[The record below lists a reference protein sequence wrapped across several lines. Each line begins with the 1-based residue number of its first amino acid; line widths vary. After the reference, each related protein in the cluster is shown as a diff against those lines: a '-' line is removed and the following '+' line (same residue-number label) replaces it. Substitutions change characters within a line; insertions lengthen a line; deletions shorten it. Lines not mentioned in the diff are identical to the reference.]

1 MKNRSIAFHKQSGF
15 TILEVLVAFLVAAL
29 LLAVILSG
37 FSTGLSSLARADRMS
52 QAALVAQ
59 SRLAELGVLE
69 PLQEGEV
76 SGQDEQHSSYRWRVT
91 VLPFA
96 WEYAQALSQQ
106 NAILYKVD
114 VEVFWPAGDKEHSFL
129 LSTLRQAKQE
139 QL

>member
-1 MKNRSIAFHKQSGF
+1 MAFHQQSGF

-59 SRLAELGVLE
+59 SRIAELGVIE
-69 PLQEGEV
+69 PLQEGTM
-76 SGQDEQHSSYRWRVT
+76 SGRDEQHSDYRWHISVQ
-91 VLPFA
+91 PFI
-96 WEYAQALSQQ
+96 WDYADIVRQQ
-106 NAILYKVD
+106 GSTLYKIE
-114 VEVFWPAGDKEHSFL
+114 VEVFWPAGEKEHSFL
-129 LSTLRQAKQE
+129 LTALKLVKQE

>member
-1 MKNRSIAFHKQSGF
+1 MKNRAITFHKQSGF

-59 SRLAELGVLE
+59 SRIAELGVVE
-69 PLQEGEV
+69 PLQEGQV
-76 SGQDEQHSSYRWRVT
+76 SGRDDQHGDYRWQINVQ
-91 VLPFA
+91 PFA
-96 WEYAQALSQQ
+96 WDYADAMAQQ
-106 NAILYKVD
+106 GSTLYKVD

-129 LSTLRQAKQE
+129 LTTLKLVKQE
-139 QL
+139 PL

>member
-1 MKNRSIAFHKQSGF
+1 MNNRSIAFHKQSGF

-59 SRLAELGVLE
+59 SRVAELGVLE

-76 SGQDEQHSSYRWRVT
+76 SGRDEQYSDYRWNISVQ
-91 VLPFA
+91 PFI
-96 WEYAQALSQQ
+96 WDYADAIRQQ
-106 NAILYKVD
+106 GSTLYKVD

-129 LSTLRQAKQE
+129 LTALKLVKQE
-139 QL
+139 QP

>member
-1 MKNRSIAFHKQSGF
+1 MKNRAITFHKQSGF

-37 FSTGLSSLARADRMS
+37 FSTGLSSLARADSMS

-59 SRLAELGVLE
+59 SRIAELGVVE
-69 PLQEGEV
+69 PLQEGQV
-76 SGQDEQHSSYRWRVT
+76 SGRDDQHGDYRWQINVQ
-91 VLPFA
+91 PFA
-96 WEYAQALSQQ
+96 WDYADATAQQ
-106 NAILYKVD
+106 GSTLYKVD

-129 LSTLRQAKQE
+129 LTTLKLVQQE

>member
-1 MKNRSIAFHKQSGF
+1 MTFHKQSGF

-29 LLAVILSG
+29 LLGVILSG

-76 SGQDEQHSSYRWRVT
+76 SGRDEQHNDYRWQVI
-91 VLPFA
+91 VQPFD
-96 WEYAQALSQQ
+96 WEYGDALSQQ
-106 NAILYKVD
+106 NTILYKVD
-114 VEVFWPAGDKEHSFL
+114 IEVFWPVGEKEHSFL
-129 LSTLRQAKQE
+129 LSTLKRVKQE

>member
-1 MKNRSIAFHKQSGF
+1 MNNRAITFHKQSGF

-59 SRLAELGVLE
+59 SRIAELGVIE
-69 PLQEGEV
+69 PLQEGSV
-76 SGQDEQHSSYRWRVT
+76 AGRDDQHSDYRWQINVQ
-91 VLPFA
+91 PFA
-96 WEYAQALSQQ
+96 WDYADATAQQ
-106 NAILYKVD
+106 DSTLYKVD

-129 LSTLRQAKQE
+129 LTTLKLVKQE

>member
-1 MKNRSIAFHKQSGF
+1 MKNRAITFHKQSGF

-59 SRLAELGVLE
+59 SRIAELGVVE
-69 PLQEGEV
+69 PLQEGQV
-76 SGQDEQHSSYRWRVT
+76 SGRDDQHGDYRWQINVQ
-91 VLPFA
+91 PFA
-96 WEYAQALSQQ
+96 WDYADATAQQ
-106 NAILYKVD
+106 GSTLYKVD

-129 LSTLRQAKQE
+129 LTTLKLVQQE

>member
-1 MKNRSIAFHKQSGF
+1 MKNRAITFHKQSGF

-59 SRLAELGVLE
+59 SRIAELDVVE
-69 PLQEGEV
+69 PLQEGQV
-76 SGQDEQHSSYRWRVT
+76 SGRDDQHGDYRWQINVQ
-91 VLPFA
+91 PFA
-96 WEYAQALSQQ
+96 WDYADATAQQ
-106 NAILYKVD
+106 GSTLYKVD

-129 LSTLRQAKQE
+129 LTTLKLVQQE

>member
-1 MKNRSIAFHKQSGF
+1 MKHKSIAFHQQRGF

-59 SRLAELGVLE
+59 SRIAELGVVE
-69 PLQEGEV
+69 PLEEGEL
-76 SGQDEQHSSYRWRVT
+76 SGRDDQHGDYRWQVS
-91 VLPFA
+91 VQPFN
-96 WEYAQALSQQ
+96 WDYADAMAQQ
-106 NAILYKVD
+106 GSTLYKVD
-114 VEVFWPAGDKEHSFL
+114 VEVFWLAGAKERSFL
-129 LSTLRQAKQE
+129 LTTLKLVKQE

>member
-1 MKNRSIAFHKQSGF
+1 MKTRSITFHKQNGF

-29 LLAVILSG
+29 LLSVILSG

-69 PLQEGEV
+69 PLKEGEV
-76 SGQDEQHSSYRWRVT
+76 SGQDEQHSDYRWQ
-91 VLPFA
+91 VLVQPFA
-96 WEYAQALSQQ
+96 WEYAQALSEH
-106 NAILYKVD
+106 NTTLYKVD
-114 VEVFWPAGDKEHSFL
+114 IEVFWPAGEKEHSFL
-129 LSTLRQAKQE
+129 LSTLKRVKQE